1 MAKSVEMKTRE
12 TEITTPTNTATAAT
26 KPATACT
33 HLRLSAQHE
42 LEHHMLE
49 VLKVDVLLQVSAY
62 HHPSLVRNL
71 MTNTVLCGLKSTQS
85 LSAKSLEVLKST
97 QCAKF
102 KHKVS

>member
-1 MAKSVEMKTRE
+1 MKTRE

-71 MTNTVLCGLKSTQS
+71 TTNTVLCGLKSTQS
-85 LSAKSLEVLKST
+85 LSAKSLEVLKADVLLQVST
-97 QCAKF
+97 
-102 KHKVS
+102 HHYPSLM